1 MPLRICKTIGPQG
14 ASGSG
19 QVVFGDGVWA
29 LSLGLAVYCGSD
41 LAFAWRL
48 SLGAVPGSVA
58 ACAWRGLPG
67 RWARWAQSTLRRFG
81 SLPSRRVLK
90 MVVSLGCRRQAELAS
105 PVLAKRCWC
114 V

>member
-48 SLGAVPGSVA
+48 SLGAVPDRSPRAPGAGCLVDGPG
-58 ACAWRGLPG
+58 GLNRP
-67 RWARWAQSTLRRFG
+67 
-81 SLPSRRVLK
+81 
-90 MVVSLGCRRQAELAS
+90 
-105 PVLAKRCWC
+105 
-114 V
+114 